1 MVNFPSA
8 FKSYVPQS
16 HCVDKHS
23 YGTIL
28 VSKNKKLAVVKGR
41 GSGKWGLP
49 KGHGNGG
56 GEKPL
61 AAAVRETREET
72 GMDLSLLKY
81 EDKITLASG
90 TYFVYLFDDEPVMVP
105 EDTKEISE
113 AKWVPFAELKGLKM
127 NMDLNTISY
136 SKLRRL
142 EELLDKIEGTPLPPN
157 STPTNAFVATA
168 SGEDPTALKI

>member
-1 MVNFPSA
+1 MSFPSA

-23 YGTIL
+23 YGTIM
-28 VSKNKKLAVVKGR
+28 VTRDKKLAVVKGR

-56 GEKPL
+56 NEKPL

-72 GMDLSLLKY
+72 GVDLSLVKY
-81 EDKITLASG
+81 DDKITLTSG
-90 TYFVYLFDDEPVMVP
+90 TYYVYLFDEEQVLAP

-113 AKWVPFAELKGLKM
+113 AKWVSFAELKGLKM
-127 NMDLNTISY
+127 NMDLNTVSY

-142 EELLDKIEGTPLPPN
+142 EELLDKIEGTPVPPN
-157 STPTNAFVATA
+157 STPANAFVAA
-168 SGEDPTALKI
+168 PSGEDPTALKI